1 MARGNKLELI
11 SKLRKDAVL
20 FEKYEGEQLAKGA
33 RKKKGERLDVSKIP
47 RKYRHKEVRE
57 KELVTNFY
65 SGIFLHPS
73 FGMELK
79 VVIIERFNRKTKK
92 IGQVL
97 LFSSDVNLSWEKI
110 VEYYSLRFQIEFNF
124 RAAKQH
130 FGLED
135 FMNQTETGVENAV
148 NLSFL
153 MVNVSAK
160 LLADKGEGCLGI
172 NDLKSQYRA
181 AKYARWI
188 IKKVL
193 KIAEPIKINQIIEEV
208 GSLGSIHQPKTAIA
222 SP

>member
-1 MARGNKLELI
+1 MARENKLELI

-20 FEKYEGEQLAKGA
+20 FEKYEGEQKAKGA

-79 VVIIERFNRKTKK
+79 VVIVERFNQKTKK

-110 VEYYSLRFQIEFNF
+110 VEYYSLRFQIEFNASGSQTTF
-124 RAAKQH
+124 RAGRFYESDGNRSGKCGQ
-130 FGLED
+130 FIISDGQCEC
-135 FMNQTETGVENAV
+135 QI
-148 NLSFL
+148 
-153 MVNVSAK
+153 VS
-160 LLADKGEGCLGI
+160 
-172 NDLKSQYRA
+172 R
-181 AKYARWI
+181 
-188 IKKVL
+188 
-193 KIAEPIKINQIIEEV
+193 
-208 GSLGSIHQPKTAIA
+208 
-222 SP
+222 